1 MTHEMKNLITE
12 ATAAKTDDI
21 RGFHSLKN
29 SKSIDNLDRKKV
41 FIGELKIGQF
51 KN

>member
-12 ATAAKTDDI
+12 ATAARTDET
-21 RGFHSLKN
+21 RGMRGLKN

-41 FIGELKIGQF
+41 FIGQLKIGQF